1 MNINTVPRVALIGNG
16 SMGKEISRIAVDRDI
31 RISHIFDES
40 NPLSLSSPTDFD
52 VAIDFSTPSAVLST
66 IQTACELR
74 KNVVIGTTGWLQHLP
89 EIKQLVDKYSIG
101 VVYGSNFSIGMQMFF
116 RIVRQA
122 ARLVNSTSEY
132 DVFMQ
137 EIHHKRKIDS
147 PSGTALTLGDI
158 ILEEVDRKSACYT
171 ETSHGKISPDDF
183 HISSVRGG
191 EVTGTHSIM
200 IDSTADTIELTHR
213 AKNRSGFA
221 SGALVAAE
229 WIWQKQGLYDFTE
242 HFETIIATRS

>member
-1 MNINTVPRVALIGNG
+1 MNINILPRIALIGNG
-16 SMGKEISRIAVDRDI
+16 SMGKEISRIAAERGFTI
-31 RISHIFDES
+31 TRIFDES
-40 NPLSLSSPTDFD
+40 SPLDASSPTDFD
-52 VAIDFSTPSAVLST
+52 VAIDFSTPNAVLSN
-66 IQTACELR
+66 IQAICALR
-74 KNVVIGTTGWLQHLP
+74 KNVVIGTTGWLEHLP
-89 EIKQLVDKYSIG
+89 AIKQLVEKHSIG

-122 ARLVNSTSEY
+122 ARLVNSAPEY
-132 DVFMQ
+132 DIFMQ
-137 EIHHKRKIDS
+137 EIHHKRKLDS
-147 PSGTALTLGDI
+147 PSGTALSLGDI
-158 ILEEVDRKSACYT
+158 VLKEVDWKSSIYT

-200 IDSTADTIELTHR
+200 IDSSADTIELTHR

-229 WIWQKQGLYDFTE
+229 WIWKRQGVYDFTE
-242 HFETIIATRS
+242 QFENIVVTRS